1 MQGRDFWY
9 DILRGAS
16 TFGCVFFYGESS
28 YIRDIQRGYDG
39 EEDED
44 SRTEIIHSE
53 SEIGTMVDF
62 LKANPFVSMEDYKWG
77 LSVPMIKIMSMDNTH
92 IHYLSEKQ
100 AQRKN
105 ATVINNAEDLLN
117 DLGGGIDFS
126 QFKK

>member
-1 MQGRDFWY
+1 MQGGNLWQYLSGGSSNDR
-9 DILRGAS
+9 
-16 TFGCVFFYGESS
+16 CEFFYGQPS
-28 YIRDIQRGYDG
+28 YLRNIQRDDDG
-39 EEDED
+39 EKDED
-44 SRTEIIHSE
+44 SRTEIIRAE

-105 ATVINNAEDLLN
+105 ATVISNAEDLLN
-117 DLGGGIDFS
+117 DLGGFVNIS
-126 QFKK
+126 NTQ